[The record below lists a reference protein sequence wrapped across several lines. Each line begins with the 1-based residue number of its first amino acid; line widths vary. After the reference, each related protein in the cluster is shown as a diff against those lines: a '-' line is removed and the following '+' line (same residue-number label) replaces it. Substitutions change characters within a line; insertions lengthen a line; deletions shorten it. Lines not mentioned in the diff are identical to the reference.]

1 MAEQAGN
8 SDLILENREK
18 LTVTGVRRVL
28 QCNAESAAN
37 ETARGVLQ
45 LAGAQLNVTS
55 LDLDS
60 GEVKLTGRIDTVEYT
75 AARTP
80 GGFLSRLLR

>member
-28 QCNAESAAN
+28 QCNAESA
-37 ETARGVLQ
+37 ARGVLQ

>member
-1 MAEQAGN
+1 MTHSHLRWHRVSNDGVVCSIPDAVCITFTRRGERCMAEQAGN

-28 QCNAESAAN
+28 QCNAESAAI

-45 LAGAQLNVTS
+45 LAGAQL
-55 LDLDS
+55 
-60 GEVKLTGRIDTVEYT
+60 
-75 AARTP
+75 
-80 GGFLSRLLR
+80 

>member
-28 QCNAESAAN
+28 QCNAESAAI

-45 LAGAQLNVTS
+45 LA
-55 LDLDS
+55 

>member
-28 QCNAESAAN
+28 QCNAESAAI
-37 ETARGVLQ
+37 ETA
-45 LAGAQLNVTS
+45 GACCS
-55 LDLDS
+55 W
-60 GEVKLTGRIDTVEYT
+60 
-75 AARTP
+75 P
-80 GGFLSRLLR
+80 GHSST

>member
-28 QCNAESAAN
+28 AVQ
-37 ETARGVLQ
+37 RG
-45 LAGAQLNVTS
+45 
-55 LDLDS
+55 
-60 GEVKLTGRIDTVEYT
+60 ECCH
-75 AARTP
+75 
-80 GGFLSRLLR
+80 